1 MRISPAWFLLLI
13 GIPLLHASNMSG
25 VKMIVRHMSGGIS
38 SDQTFYIENDRTR
51 TEYRNSTGVHYGPPL
66 ASITRCDLGQTFDLN
81 LDTGEYEAAPYP
93 PKPMSKEEREARG
106 LKLPEVAASGKPT
119 LRIEITTVD
128 TGERKELFG
137 HAARHIVTT
146 RKQIPLVEGSKS
158 HAQQMVTDGWYID
171 LDTSISCDRHRP
183 EGKRVHAHAFLTT
196 GNMPVEKIE
205 FIDNGEPETGFATEW
220 KITSQE
226 AITLPDGVKK
236 EHTSISEMRVTQLV
250 EGPLDPALFTTPT
263 GFRQVE
269 HIERNPPANLPS
281 QWSVAWDR
289 FKTSVARLFH

>member
-1 MRISPAWFLLLI
+1 MRISPAWFLLL

-25 VKMIVRHMSGGIS
+25 LKMTVRHMSEGVL
-38 SDQTFYIENDRTR
+38 SDQTFYIENDRSR
-51 TEYRNSTGVHYGPPL
+51 TEYRNWTGVHYGPPL

-81 LDTGEYEAAPYP
+81 LDAGEYEAARYP
-93 PKPMSKEEREARG
+93 PKPLSKEEREARG
-106 LKLPEVAASGKPT
+106 LKVPEFAASGKPT
-119 LRIEITTVD
+119 RRIEITTVD
-128 TGERKELFG
+128 TGERKEFFG

-171 LDTSISCDRHRP
+171 LDTSISCDRHWP

-205 FIDNGEPETGFATEW
+205 FIDNGEPETGFAAER
-220 KITSQE
+220 KITSLE
-226 AITLPDGVKK
+226 AITLPDGTNK

-250 EGPLDPALFTTPT
+250 EGPLGPALFTTPT
-263 GFRQVE
+263 EFRQVE
-269 HIERNPPANLPS
+269 HIERYSPANLPS
-281 QWSVAWDR
+281 QWSIAWDR
-289 FKTSVARLFH
+289 FKASVARLFH